1 MVRLALISD
10 VHLTEDNREEA
21 LENLEETVQQIERK
35 DPQLTVVLGDMIGG
49 KVTTG
54 KEVEEEDEGLKEV
67 EAVKKRIEAINSETV
82 YLLGNHEQDLDKE
95 EFSEAFEQK
104 TYGVKTVGGEN
115 FVYLDSS
122 APELSG
128 SRGQISREQ
137 LDFLDQKLEELDD
150 TFLIIHH
157 PIHFRDLAHSYYWD
171 KYPER
176 AICGNKKEINNVIEE
191 HENVK
196 AVFNSHIHDLDLT
209 EYKGLKH
216 FTNPP
221 FISESR
227 EEGFD
232 KAYTII
238 DVDEELEADVYHG
251 EQEVKSFRF

>member
-10 VHLTEDNREEA
+10 IHLTEDNREEA
-21 LENLEETVQQIERK
+21 LQKLEETVQQIKRK
-35 DPQLTVVLGDMIGG
+35 DPELTVVLGDMIGG

-54 KEVEEEDEGLKEV
+54 KETEEEEEGLAEIR
-67 EAVKKRIEAINSETV
+67 EVKKRIEEVNSEIL
-82 YLLGNHEQDLDKE
+82 YLLGNHEQDLDKR
-95 EFSEAFEQK
+95 EFSEAFDQE
-104 TYGVKTVGGEN
+104 TYGVKMVGDEN
-115 FVYLDSS
+115 FIYLDSS

-128 SRGQISREQ
+128 SRGQVSREQ
-137 LDFLDQKLEELDD
+137 LDFLDEKLGELEDA
-150 TFLIIHH
+150 FLIIHH
-157 PIHFRDLAHSYYWD
+157 PVHYRDLTDSYYWD

-191 HENVK
+191 HGNIK

-227 EEGFD
+227 EEGFNQY
-232 KAYTII
+232 YTL
-238 DVDEELEADVYHG
+238 VDTGGEIELSVKDSGG
-251 EQEVKSFRF
+251 EIEFFTF